1 MTIQQKMISM
11 QVDIIFNRSEETT
24 LKEYTML
31 AYDADLELFR
41 DNFKRFMSENIAPH
55 YEKWEKEG
63 LMPRSVW
70 SLLGENGYLCV
81 DVPEEY
87 GGYGV
92 PTEYSLMLVEE
103 SARAGYGALSTAI
116 SCHSEIAAP
125 YILHIASEA
134 QKQHWLPKMVSGEVV
149 GAIGMTEPGAGS
161 DLQGMRSSA
170 ILNGDHYLLN
180 GSKTFISNG
189 QHADLV
195 VLAAKTDPQ
204 ARAKGVSL
212 LLVDTHLEGF
222 KKGTNLD
229 KIGLHSQDTSE
240 LFFDNVKVPAN
251 QLLGNPG
258 QGFAY
263 LMQELPRERT
273 AIAATALGAI
283 RGAIDITTKYVQER
297 QAFGQK
303 IGSFQ
308 NTRFVLAQ
316 AKIDELAT
324 AAFYN
329 QNLALYKVSKLD
341 VETAA
346 ALKSFSTDMQMK
358 IIDSLLQLF
367 GGYGYMTEYPISR
380 FFVDARIQRIY
391 GGTNEIMKEI
401 VARGIIGR

>member
-1 MTIQQKMISM
+1 
-11 QVDIIFNRSEETT
+11 
-24 LKEYTML
+24 ML

-41 DNFKRFMSENIAPH
+41 DNFKRFMSEHVAPY
-55 YEKWEKEG
+55 YEQWEKDG
-63 LMPRSVW
+63 KMPRSIW
-70 SLLGENGYLCV
+70 TLLGENGYLCV

-92 PTEYSLMLVEE
+92 PVEYSLMLVEE
-103 SARAGYGALSTAI
+103 SARAGYASLSTGI

-125 YILHIASEA
+125 YILHIANEE
-134 QKQHWLPKMVSGEVV
+134 QKQYWLPKMVSGEVV

-161 DLQGMRSSA
+161 DLQAIRTSA
-170 ILNGDHYLLN
+170 ILQGDHYLLN

-195 VLAAKTDPQ
+195 VLAVKTDPQ

-251 QLLGNPG
+251 QILGHAG

-273 AIAATALGAI
+273 SIAATALGAI
-283 RGAIDITTKYVQER
+283 RGAIDITTQYVKER
-297 QAFGQK
+297 QAFGQA
-303 IGSFQ
+303 IGNFQ
-308 NTRFVLAQ
+308 NTRYVLAQ

-329 QNLALYKVSKLD
+329 QNIELYKAGKLD

-346 ALKSFSTDMQMK
+346 ALKSFSTDIQMK
-358 IIDSLLQLF
+358 VTDNLLQLF

-401 VARGIIGR
+401 VARSLLGK

>member
-1 MTIQQKMISM
+1 
-11 QVDIIFNRSEETT
+11 
-24 LKEYTML
+24 ML

-41 DNFKRFMSENIAPH
+41 DNFRRFMKDHIEPH
-55 YEKWEKEG
+55 YAQWEREG
-63 LMPRSVW
+63 KIPRSIW
-70 SLLGENGYLCV
+70 SMLGENGFLCV
-81 DVPEEY
+81 DMPEEY

-92 PTEYSLMLVEE
+92 STHYSLMLIEE
-103 SARAGYGALSTAI
+103 SARAGYSALSTGM

-125 YILHIASEA
+125 YILHIATEE
-134 QKQHWLPKMVSGEVV
+134 QKQQWLPKMVSGEVV

-161 DLQGMRSSA
+161 DLQAMRTSA
-170 ILNGDHYLLN
+170 ILQGDQYILN

-195 VLAAKTDPQ
+195 VLAVKTDPQ

-212 LLVDTHLEGF
+212 MLVDAHLDGF
-222 KKGTNLD
+222 KKGTNLE

-240 LFFDNVKVPAN
+240 LFFDNVHVPKD
-251 QLLGNPG
+251 QLLGQAG

-283 RGAIDITTKYVQER
+283 RGSIDVTIQYVKER
-297 QAFGQK
+297 QAFGQA
-303 IGSFQ
+303 ISQFQ

-324 AAFYN
+324 AAFYERN
-329 QNLALYKVSKLD
+329 VELYMQGKLD

-346 ALKSFSTDMQMK
+346 ALKSFATDMQMK
-358 IIDSLLQLF
+358 VADNLLQLF

-401 VARGIIGR
+401 VARGMVGR

>member
-1 MTIQQKMISM
+1 MTKNKKMISI
-11 QVDIIFNRSEETT
+11 QLQKKISKHKGI
-24 LKEYTML
+24 TML

-41 DNFKRFMSENIAPH
+41 DNFKRFMNEHVAPY
-55 YEKWEKEG
+55 YEQWEKDG
-63 LMPRSVW
+63 KMPRSIW
-70 SLLGENGYLCV
+70 TLLGENGYLCV

-103 SARAGYGALSTAI
+103 SSRAGFGSLSTGI

-125 YILHIASEA
+125 YILHIANEE
-134 QKQHWLPKMVSGEVV
+134 QKQYWLPKMVSGEVV

-161 DLQGMRSSA
+161 DLQAMRTSA
-170 ILNGDHYLLN
+170 ILQGDHYLLN

-195 VLAAKTDPQ
+195 VLAVKTDPQ

-212 LLVDTHLEGF
+212 MLVDTHLEGF

-251 QLLGNPG
+251 QILGNAG
-258 QGFAY
+258 QGFTY

-283 RGAIDITTKYVQER
+283 RGCIDLASAYVKER
-297 QAFGQK
+297 QAFGQA
-303 IGSFQ
+303 IGNFQ
-308 NTRFVLAQ
+308 NTRYVLAQ

-329 QNLALYKVSKLD
+329 QNLALYKEGKLD

-346 ALKSFSTDMQMK
+346 ALKAFSTDMQMK
-358 IIDSLLQLF
+358 IADHLLQLF

-401 VARGIIGR
+401 VARGLLGR

>member
-1 MTIQQKMISM
+1 
-11 QVDIIFNRSEETT
+11 
-24 LKEYTML
+24 ML
-31 AYDADLELFR
+31 PYDAELELFR
-41 DNFKRFMSENIAPH
+41 DNFKRYMKEHIAPH
-55 YEKWEKEG
+55 YDHWEREG
-63 LMPRSVW
+63 IMPRSIW
-70 SLLGENGYLCV
+70 NSLGENGFLCV
-81 DVPEEY
+81 DLPEEY

-92 PTEYSLMLVEE
+92 PTYYSLMLVEE

-125 YILHIASEA
+125 YILNIGSEA
-134 QKQHWLPKMVSGEVV
+134 QKQYWLPKMVTGEVV

-161 DLQGMRSSA
+161 DVQAMRTTA
-170 ILNGDHYLLN
+170 ILDGEHYVLN

-195 VLAAKTDPQ
+195 VLAVKTDPQ

-212 LLVDTHLEGF
+212 LLADTHLEGF
-222 KKGTNLD
+222 KKGTNLE

-240 LFFDNVKVPAN
+240 LFFDNVQIPKD
-251 QLLGNPG
+251 QLLGQAG
-258 QGFAY
+258 QGFNY

-273 AIAATALGAI
+273 SIAATALGAI
-283 RGAIDITTKYVQER
+283 RGAIDITTAYIKER
-297 QAFGQK
+297 QAFGQP
-303 IGSFQ
+303 IANFQ
-308 NTRFVLAQ
+308 NTRFVMAQ

-324 AAFYN
+324 AAFYERN
-329 QNLALYKVSKLD
+329 VSLYQQGQLD

-358 IIDSLLQLF
+358 VADNLLQLF
-367 GGYGYMTEYPISR
+367 GGYGYMAEYPISR

-401 VARGIIGR
+401 VARGILGKV

>member
-1 MTIQQKMISM
+1 
-11 QVDIIFNRSEETT
+11 
-24 LKEYTML
+24 ML

-41 DNFKRFMSENIAPH
+41 DNFRRFMKDHIEPH
-55 YEKWEKEG
+55 YAQWEREG
-63 LMPRSVW
+63 KIPRSIW
-70 SLLGENGYLCV
+70 SMLGENGFLCV
-81 DVPEEY
+81 DMPEEY

-92 PTEYSLMLVEE
+92 STHYFLMLIEE
-103 SARAGYGALSTAI
+103 SARAGYSALSTGM

-125 YILHIASEA
+125 YILHIATEE
-134 QKQHWLPKMVSGEVV
+134 QKQQWLPKMVSGEVV

-161 DLQGMRSSA
+161 DLQAMRTSA
-170 ILNGDHYLLN
+170 ILQGDHYILN

-195 VLAAKTDPQ
+195 VLAVKTDPQ

-212 LLVDTHLEGF
+212 MLVDAHLDGF
-222 KKGTNLD
+222 KKGTNLE

-240 LFFDNVKVPAN
+240 LFFDNVHVPKD
-251 QLLGNPG
+251 QLLGQAG

-283 RGAIDITTKYVQER
+283 RGSIDVTIQYVKER
-297 QAFGQK
+297 QAFGQA
-303 IGSFQ
+303 ISQFQ

-324 AAFYN
+324 SAFYERN
-329 QNLALYKVSKLD
+329 VELYMQGKLD

-346 ALKSFSTDMQMK
+346 ALKSFATDMQMK
-358 IIDSLLQLF
+358 VADNLLQLF

-401 VARGIIGR
+401 VARGMVGR

>member
-1 MTIQQKMISM
+1 
-11 QVDIIFNRSEETT
+11 
-24 LKEYTML
+24 ML

-41 DNFKRFMSENIAPH
+41 DNFKRFMSEHIAPH
-55 YEKWEKEG
+55 YEKWEREG
-63 LMPRSVW
+63 IMPRSVW
-70 SLLGENGYLCV
+70 TLLGENGFLCV

-92 PTEYSLMLVEE
+92 PTHYSLMLVEE
-103 SARAGYGALSTAI
+103 SARAGYCALSTGI

-125 YILHIASEA
+125 YIQHIGSEE
-134 QKQHWLPKMVSGEVV
+134 QKQYWLPKMVSGEVV

-161 DLQGMRSSA
+161 DLQAMRTSA
-170 ILNGDHYLLN
+170 ILQGDHYVLN

-189 QHADLV
+189 QHADVV
-195 VLAAKTDPQ
+195 VLAVKTDPQ

-240 LFFDNVKVPAN
+240 LFFDNVKVPKD
-251 QLLGNPG
+251 QLLGNAG
-258 QGFAY
+258 SGFAY

-273 AIAATALGAI
+273 AIAATSLGAI
-283 RGAIDITTKYVQER
+283 RGSIDLATQYVKER
-297 QAFGQK
+297 QAFDQA
-303 IGSFQ
+303 IANFQ

-329 QNLALYKVSKLD
+329 QNVALYNEGKLD

-358 IIDSLLQLF
+358 VADNLLQLF

-401 VARGIIGR
+401 VARGLIGKA

>member
-1 MTIQQKMISM
+1 
-11 QVDIIFNRSEETT
+11 
-24 LKEYTML
+24 ML
-31 AYDADLELFR
+31 AHDADLELFR
-41 DNFKRFMSENIAPH
+41 DNFRRFLAEYVAPF
-55 YEKWEKEG
+55 YAEWEHQG
-63 LMPRSVW
+63 IMPREVW
-70 SLLGENGYLCV
+70 SQLGENGFLCV

-92 PTEYSLMLVEE
+92 PTHYSLMLVEE
-103 SARAGYGALSTAI
+103 SARAGFSAISTGL
-116 SCHSEIAAP
+116 SCHSDIAAP
-125 YILHIASEA
+125 YILHIGSEQ
-134 QKQHWLPKMVSGEVV
+134 QKQQWLPKMVSGEVV
-149 GAIGMTEPGAGS
+149 AAIAMTEPGAGS
-161 DLQGMRSSA
+161 DLQAMRTSA
-170 ILNGDHYLLN
+170 ILQAEHYLLN

-195 VLAAKTDPQ
+195 VLAVKTDPQ

-212 LLVDTHLEGF
+212 LLVDSTLEGF
-222 KKGTNLD
+222 KKGINLD
-229 KIGLHSQDTSE
+229 KIGLHCQDTSE
-240 LFFDNVKVPAN
+240 LFFDQVKVPKD
-251 QLLGNPG
+251 QLLGQTG
-258 QGFAY
+258 QGFVY

-283 RGAIDITTKYVQER
+283 RGSLEITTQYVKER
-297 QAFGQK
+297 QAFGQS
-303 IGSFQ
+303 IGQFQ

-329 QNLALYKVSKLD
+329 QNVALYMAGKLD

-346 ALKSFSTDMQMK
+346 ALKSFATDMQMK
-358 IIDSLLQLF
+358 IADQLLQLF

-401 VARGIIGR
+401 VARGILGR

>member
-1 MTIQQKMISM
+1 
-11 QVDIIFNRSEETT
+11 
-24 LKEYTML
+24 ML

-41 DNFKRFMSENIAPH
+41 DNFKRFMSEHVAPY
-55 YEKWEKEG
+55 YEQWEKDG
-63 LMPRSVW
+63 KMPRSLW
-70 SLLGENGYLCV
+70 TLLGENGYLCV

-92 PTEYSLMLVEE
+92 PVEYSLMLVEE
-103 SARAGYGALSTAI
+103 SARAGYASLSTGI

-125 YILHIASEA
+125 YILHIANEE
-134 QKQHWLPKMVSGEVV
+134 QKQYWLPKMVSGEVV

-161 DLQGMRSSA
+161 DLQAIRTSA
-170 ILNGDHYLLN
+170 ILQGDHYLLN

-195 VLAAKTDPQ
+195 VLAVKTDPQ

-251 QLLGNPG
+251 QILGHAG

-273 AIAATALGAI
+273 SIAATALGAI
-283 RGAIDITTKYVQER
+283 RGAIDITTQYVKER
-297 QAFGQK
+297 QAFGQA
-303 IGSFQ
+303 IGNFQ
-308 NTRFVLAQ
+308 NTRYVLAQ

-329 QNLALYKVSKLD
+329 QNIELYKAGKLD

-346 ALKSFSTDMQMK
+346 ALKSFSTDIQMK
-358 IIDSLLQLF
+358 VTDNLLQLF

-401 VARGIIGR
+401 VARSLLGK

>member
-1 MTIQQKMISM
+1 
-11 QVDIIFNRSEETT
+11 
-24 LKEYTML
+24 ML

-41 DNFKRFMSENIAPH
+41 DNFRRFMKDHIEPH
-55 YEKWEKEG
+55 YAQWEREG
-63 LMPRSVW
+63 KIPRSIW
-70 SLLGENGYLCV
+70 SMLGENGFLCV
-81 DVPEEY
+81 DMPEEY

-92 PTEYSLMLVEE
+92 STHYSLMLIEE
-103 SARAGYGALSTAI
+103 SARAGYSALSTGM

-125 YILHIASEA
+125 YILHIATEE
-134 QKQHWLPKMVSGEVV
+134 QKQQWLPKMVSGEVV
-149 GAIGMTEPGAGS
+149 GSIGMTEPGAGS
-161 DLQGMRSSA
+161 DLQAMRTSA
-170 ILNGDHYLLN
+170 ILQGDHYILN

-195 VLAAKTDPQ
+195 VLAVKTDPQ

-212 LLVDTHLEGF
+212 MLVDAHLDGF
-222 KKGTNLD
+222 KKGTNLE

-240 LFFDNVKVPAN
+240 LFFDNVNVPKD
-251 QLLGNPG
+251 QLLGQAG

-283 RGAIDITTKYVQER
+283 RGSIDVTIQYVKER
-297 QAFGQK
+297 QAFGQA
-303 IGSFQ
+303 ISQFQ

-324 AAFYN
+324 SAFYERN
-329 QNLALYKVSKLD
+329 VELYMQGKLD

-346 ALKSFSTDMQMK
+346 ALKSFATDMQMK
-358 IIDSLLQLF
+358 VADNLLQLF

-401 VARGIIGR
+401 VARGMVGR

>member
-1 MTIQQKMISM
+1 
-11 QVDIIFNRSEETT
+11 
-24 LKEYTML
+24 
-31 AYDADLELFR
+31 
-41 DNFKRFMSENIAPH
+41 
-55 YEKWEKEG
+55 
-63 LMPRSVW
+63 PRSVW
-70 SLLGENGYLCV
+70 SQLGENGFLCV

-92 PTEYSLMLVEE
+92 PTYYSLMLVEE
-103 SARAGYGALSTAI
+103 SARAGFCALSTAI

-125 YILHIASEA
+125 YILHIGTEE
-134 QKQHWLPKMVSGEVV
+134 QKQYWLPKMVTGEVV

-161 DLQGMRSSA
+161 DLQSMRTSA
-170 ILNGDHYLLN
+170 ILQDDHYLLN

-195 VLAAKTDPQ
+195 VLAVKTDPQ

-240 LFFDNVKVPAN
+240 LFFDNVKVPKN
-251 QLLGNPG
+251 QLLGQAG

-273 AIAATALGAI
+273 AIASTAVGAI
-283 RGAIDITTKYVQER
+283 RGAIDLATAYVKER
-297 QAFGQK
+297 HAFGQP
-303 IGSFQ
+303 ISQFQ

-324 AAFYN
+324 TAFYERN
-329 QNLALYKVSKLD
+329 VALYQEGKLD

-358 IIDSLLQLF
+358 VADNLLQLF

-401 VARGIIGR
+401 VARGLIGKA

>member
-1 MTIQQKMISM
+1 
-11 QVDIIFNRSEETT
+11 
-24 LKEYTML
+24 ML
-31 AYDADLELFR
+31 AHDADLELFK
-41 DNFKRFMSENIAPH
+41 DNFKRFMQEHIAPD
-55 YEKWEKEG
+55 YEQWERAG
-63 LMPRSVW
+63 IMPRSVW
-70 SLLGENGYLCV
+70 NKLGENGFLCI
-81 DVPEEY
+81 DIPEQY

-92 PTEYSLMLVEE
+92 PTHYSLMLVEE

-125 YILHIASEA
+125 YVLHIGTEQ
-134 QKQHWLPKMVSGEVV
+134 QKQYWLPKMVTGEVV

-161 DLQGMRSSA
+161 DLQAIRTTA
-170 ILNGDHYLLN
+170 ILQDNHYVLN

-195 VLAAKTDPQ
+195 VLAVKTDPQ

-212 LLVDTHLEGF
+212 LLLDTHLDGF

-240 LFFDNVKVPAN
+240 LFFDNVKVPKD
-251 QLLGNPG
+251 QLLGQAG
-258 QGFAY
+258 QGFNY

-283 RGAIDITTKYVQER
+283 RGALDVTTQYVQER

-303 IGSFQ
+303 IGQFQ

-329 QNLALYKVSKLD
+329 QNVELYMQGKLD

-358 IIDSLLQLF
+358 VADQLLQLF

-401 VARGIIGR
+401 VARGMIGR

>member
-1 MTIQQKMISM
+1 M
-11 QVDIIFNRSEETT
+11 QH
-24 LKEYTML
+24 
-31 AYDADLELFR
+31 DADLELFR
-41 DNFKRFMSENIAPH
+41 DNFRRFMKEHIAPH
-55 YEKWEKEG
+55 YEQWERDG
-63 LMPRSVW
+63 IMPRHVW
-70 SLLGENGYLCV
+70 NLLGENGFLCV

-92 PTEYSLMLVEE
+92 PTYYSLMLVEE
-103 SARAGYGALSTAI
+103 SARAGYSSLSTGI

-125 YILHIASEA
+125 YILNIGSEE
-134 QKQHWLPKMVSGEVV
+134 QKQYWLPKMVSGEVV

-161 DLQGMRSSA
+161 DLQSMRTNA
-170 ILNGDHYLLN
+170 ILQDDCYILN

-212 LLVDTHLEGF
+212 LLLDTHLDGF

-240 LFFDNVKVPAN
+240 MFFDNIKVPQN
-251 QLLGNPG
+251 QLLGQPG

-283 RGAIDITTKYVQER
+283 RGSIDVTTAYVQER
-297 QAFGQK
+297 QAFGQP
-303 IGSFQ
+303 IAQFQ

-324 AAFYN
+324 AAFYERN
-329 QNLALYKVSKLD
+329 VELYQQGQLD
-341 VETAA
+341 VATAA

-358 IIDSLLQLF
+358 VADNLLQLF
-367 GGYGYMTEYPISR
+367 GGYGYMSEYPISR

-401 VARGIIGR
+401 VARSLLGK

>member
-1 MTIQQKMISM
+1 
-11 QVDIIFNRSEETT
+11 
-24 LKEYTML
+24 ML

-41 DNFKRFMSENIAPH
+41 DNFKRFMSEHIAPH
-55 YEKWEKEG
+55 YEQWEHEG
-63 LMPRSVW
+63 IMPRSIW
-70 SLLGENGYLCV
+70 SLLGENGFLCV

-92 PTEYSLMLVEE
+92 PINYSLMLVEE
-103 SARAGYGALSTAI
+103 SVRAGFSALSTGI

-125 YILHIASEA
+125 YILHIGTEQ
-134 QKQHWLPKMVSGEVV
+134 QKQYWLPKMVAGEVV

-161 DLQGMRSSA
+161 DLQAMRTNA
-170 ILNGDHYLLN
+170 ILQGDHYLLN

-195 VLAAKTDPQ
+195 VLAVKTDPQ

-212 LLVDTHLEGF
+212 MLLDTHLEGF
-222 KKGTNLD
+222 KKGTNLN

-240 LFFDNVKVPAN
+240 LFFDNIQVPKD
-251 QLLGNPG
+251 QLLGQAG

-273 AIAATALGAI
+273 AIASTAIGAI
-283 RGAIDITTKYVQER
+283 RGSIDVTIAYVKER
-297 QAFGQK
+297 QAFGQP
-303 IGSFQ
+303 ISQFQ

-316 AKIDELAT
+316 AKIDEQAT

-329 QNLALYKVSKLD
+329 QNIELYMQGKLD

-358 IIDSLLQLF
+358 IADNLLQLF

-401 VARGIIGR
+401 VARSILGR

>member
-1 MTIQQKMISM
+1 
-11 QVDIIFNRSEETT
+11 
-24 LKEYTML
+24 ML

-41 DNFKRFMSENIAPH
+41 DNFKRFMSEHIAPH
-55 YEKWEKEG
+55 YEKWEREG
-63 LMPRSVW
+63 IMPRSVW
-70 SLLGENGYLCV
+70 TLLGENGFLCV

-92 PTEYSLMLVEE
+92 PTHYSLMLVEE
-103 SARAGYGALSTAI
+103 SARAGYCALSTGI

-125 YILHIASEA
+125 YIQHIGSEE
-134 QKQHWLPKMVSGEVV
+134 QKQYWLPKMVSGEVV

-161 DLQGMRSSA
+161 DLQAMRTSA
-170 ILNGDHYLLN
+170 ILQGDHYVLN

-189 QHADLV
+189 QHADVV
-195 VLAAKTDPQ
+195 VLAVKTDPQ

-212 LLVDTHLEGF
+212 LLVDTHLEGL

-240 LFFDNVKVPAN
+240 LFFDNVKVPKD
-251 QLLGNPG
+251 QLLGNAG
-258 QGFAY
+258 SGFAY

-273 AIAATALGAI
+273 AIAATSLGAI
-283 RGAIDITTKYVQER
+283 RGSIDLATQYVKER
-297 QAFGQK
+297 QAFGQA
-303 IGSFQ
+303 IANFQ

-329 QNLALYKVSKLD
+329 QNVALYNEGKLD

-358 IIDSLLQLF
+358 VADNLLQLF

-401 VARGIIGR
+401 VARGLIGKA

>member
-1 MTIQQKMISM
+1 
-11 QVDIIFNRSEETT
+11 
-24 LKEYTML
+24 ML
-31 AYDADLELFR
+31 PYDAELELFR
-41 DNFKRFMSENIAPH
+41 DNFKRYMKEHIAPH
-55 YEKWEKEG
+55 YDQWEREG
-63 LMPRSVW
+63 IMPRSVW
-70 SLLGENGYLCV
+70 SSLGENGFLCV
-81 DVPEEY
+81 DLPEEY

-92 PTEYSLMLVEE
+92 PTYYSLMLVEE

-125 YILHIASEA
+125 YILNIGSEA
-134 QKQHWLPKMVSGEVV
+134 QKQYWLPKMATGEVV

-161 DLQGMRSSA
+161 DVQAMRTTA
-170 ILNGDHYLLN
+170 ILNGEHYVLN

-195 VLAAKTDPQ
+195 VLAVKTDPQ

-212 LLVDTHLEGF
+212 LLADTHLEGF
-222 KKGTNLD
+222 KKGTNLE

-240 LFFDNVKVPAN
+240 LFFDNVQIPKD
-251 QLLGNPG
+251 QLLGQAG
-258 QGFAY
+258 QGFNY

-273 AIAATALGAI
+273 SIAATALGAI
-283 RGAIDITTKYVQER
+283 RGAIDITTAYIKER
-297 QAFGQK
+297 QAFGQP
-303 IGSFQ
+303 IANFQ
-308 NTRFVLAQ
+308 NTRFVMAQ

-324 AAFYN
+324 AAFYERN
-329 QNLALYKVSKLD
+329 VSLYQQGQLD

-358 IIDSLLQLF
+358 VADNLLQLF
-367 GGYGYMTEYPISR
+367 GGYGYMAEYPISR

-401 VARGIIGR
+401 VARGILGKV

>member
-1 MTIQQKMISM
+1 
-11 QVDIIFNRSEETT
+11 
-24 LKEYTML
+24 ML

-41 DNFKRFMSENIAPH
+41 DNFKRFMNEHIAPH
-55 YEKWEKEG
+55 YDQWEHEG
-63 LMPRSVW
+63 IMPRSVW
-70 SLLGENGYLCV
+70 NQLGENGFLCV
-81 DVPEEY
+81 DIPEEY

-92 PTEYSLMLVEE
+92 PTYYSLMLVEE
-103 SARAGYGALSTAI
+103 SARAGFCALSTAI

-125 YILHIASEA
+125 YILHIGTEE
-134 QKQHWLPKMVSGEVV
+134 QKQYWLPKMVTGEVV

-161 DLQGMRSSA
+161 DLQSMRTSA
-170 ILNGDHYLLN
+170 ILQDDHYLLN

-195 VLAAKTDPQ
+195 VLAVKTDPQ

-212 LLVDTHLEGF
+212 LLADTHLDGF

-240 LFFDNVKVPAN
+240 LFFDNVKVPKN
-251 QLLGNPG
+251 QLLGQAG

-273 AIAATALGAI
+273 AIASTAIGAI
-283 RGAIDITTKYVQER
+283 RGAIDLGTAYVKER
-297 QAFGQK
+297 HAFGQP
-303 IGSFQ
+303 ISQFQ

-324 AAFYN
+324 AAFYERN
-329 QNLALYKVSKLD
+329 VALYQEGKLD

-358 IIDSLLQLF
+358 VADNLLQLF

-401 VARGIIGR
+401 VARGLIGKA

>member
-1 MTIQQKMISM
+1 
-11 QVDIIFNRSEETT
+11 
-24 LKEYTML
+24 ML

-41 DNFKRFMSENIAPH
+41 DNFKRFMTEHVAPH

-70 SLLGENGYLCV
+70 SQLGENGFLCV

-125 YILHIASEA
+125 YILNIANEE
-134 QKQHWLPKMVSGEVV
+134 QKQYWLPKMVAGEVV

-251 QLLGNPG
+251 QLLGNAG

-283 RGAIDITTKYVQER
+283 RGAIDVTTQYVQER

-329 QNLALYKVSKLD
+329 QNLALYKEKKLD

-346 ALKSFSTDMQMK
+346 ALKSFSSDMQMK
-358 IIDSLLQLF
+358 VIDSLLQLF

-401 VARGIIGR
+401 VARGMIGR

>member
-1 MTIQQKMISM
+1 
-11 QVDIIFNRSEETT
+11 
-24 LKEYTML
+24 ML
-31 AYDADLELFR
+31 PYDAELELFR
-41 DNFKRFMSENIAPH
+41 DNFKRYMKEHIAPH
-55 YEKWEKEG
+55 YDQWEREG
-63 LMPRSVW
+63 IMPRSIW
-70 SLLGENGYLCV
+70 NSLGENGFLCV
-81 DVPEEY
+81 DLPEEY

-92 PTEYSLMLVEE
+92 PTHYSLMLVEE

-125 YILHIASEA
+125 YILNIGSEA
-134 QKQHWLPKMVSGEVV
+134 QKQYWLPKMVTGEVV

-161 DLQGMRSSA
+161 DVQAMRTTA
-170 ILNGDHYLLN
+170 ILDGEHYVLN

-195 VLAAKTDPQ
+195 VLAVKTDPQ

-212 LLVDTHLEGF
+212 LLADTHLEGF
-222 KKGTNLD
+222 KKGTNLE

-240 LFFDNVKVPAN
+240 LFFDNVQIPKD
-251 QLLGNPG
+251 QLLGQAG
-258 QGFAY
+258 QGFNY

-273 AIAATALGAI
+273 SIAATALGAI
-283 RGAIDITTKYVQER
+283 RGTIDITTAYIKER
-297 QAFGQK
+297 QAFGQP
-303 IGSFQ
+303 IANFQ
-308 NTRFVLAQ
+308 NTRFVMAQ

-324 AAFYN
+324 AAFYERN
-329 QNLALYKVSKLD
+329 VSLYQQGQLD

-358 IIDSLLQLF
+358 VADNLLQLF
-367 GGYGYMTEYPISR
+367 GGYGYMAEYPISR

-401 VARGIIGR
+401 VARGILGKV

>member
-1 MTIQQKMISM
+1 
-11 QVDIIFNRSEETT
+11 
-24 LKEYTML
+24 ML
-31 AYDADLELFR
+31 AYDADLELFK
-41 DNFKRFMSENIAPH
+41 DNFKRFMQEHIAPD
-55 YEKWEKEG
+55 YEQWEREG
-63 LMPRSVW
+63 IMPRSVW
-70 SLLGENGYLCV
+70 NKLGENGFLCV
-81 DVPEEY
+81 DVPEQY

-92 PTEYSLMLVEE
+92 PTYYSLMLVEE
-103 SARAGYGALSTAI
+103 SAHAGYGALSTAI

-125 YILHIASEA
+125 YVLHIGTEQ
-134 QKQHWLPKMVSGEVV
+134 QKQYWLPKMVTGEVV

-161 DLQGMRSSA
+161 DLQAIRTTA
-170 ILNGDHYLLN
+170 ILQDNHYVLN

-195 VLAAKTDPQ
+195 VLAVKTDPQ

-212 LLVDTHLEGF
+212 LLLDTHLDGF

-240 LFFDNVKVPAN
+240 LFFDNVQVPKN
-251 QLLGNPG
+251 QLLGQAG
-258 QGFAY
+258 QGFNY

-283 RGAIDITTKYVQER
+283 RGALDVTTQYVQER

-303 IGSFQ
+303 IGQFQ

-329 QNLALYKVSKLD
+329 QNVELYMQGKLD

-358 IIDSLLQLF
+358 VADQLLQLF

-401 VARGIIGR
+401 VARGMIGR

>member
-1 MTIQQKMISM
+1 
-11 QVDIIFNRSEETT
+11 
-24 LKEYTML
+24 ML
-31 AYDADLELFR
+31 AHDADLELFK
-41 DNFKRFMSENIAPH
+41 DNFKRFMQEHIAPD
-55 YEKWEKEG
+55 YEQWERAG
-63 LMPRSVW
+63 IMPRSVW
-70 SLLGENGYLCV
+70 NKLGENGFLCV
-81 DVPEEY
+81 DLPEQY

-92 PTEYSLMLVEE
+92 PTHYSLMLVEE

-125 YILHIASEA
+125 YVLHIGTEQ
-134 QKQHWLPKMVSGEVV
+134 QKQYWLPKMVTGEVV

-161 DLQGMRSSA
+161 DLQAIRTTA
-170 ILNGDHYLLN
+170 ILQDNHYVLN

-195 VLAAKTDPQ
+195 VLAVKTDPQ

-212 LLVDTHLEGF
+212 LLLDTHLDGF

-240 LFFDNVKVPAN
+240 LFFDNVQVPKN
-251 QLLGNPG
+251 QLLGQAG
-258 QGFAY
+258 QGFNY

-283 RGAIDITTKYVQER
+283 RGALDVTTQYVQER

-303 IGSFQ
+303 IGQFQ

-329 QNLALYKVSKLD
+329 QNVELYMQGKLD
-341 VETAA
+341 VEMAA

-358 IIDSLLQLF
+358 VADQLLQLF

-401 VARGIIGR
+401 VARGMIGR

>member
-1 MTIQQKMISM
+1 
-11 QVDIIFNRSEETT
+11 
-24 LKEYTML
+24 ML

-41 DNFKRFMSENIAPH
+41 DNFKRFMNEHIAPH
-55 YEKWEKEG
+55 YEQWEREG

-70 SLLGENGYLCV
+70 TLLGENGYLCV

-125 YILHIASEA
+125 YILNIANEE
-134 QKQHWLPKMVSGEVV
+134 QKQYWLAKMVSGEVV

-161 DLQGMRSSA
+161 DLQSMRSSA

-212 LLVDTHLEGF
+212 LLVDTHLDGF

-240 LFFDNVKVPAN
+240 LFFDNVKVPSN
-251 QLLGNPG
+251 QLLGEAG

-283 RGAIDITTKYVQER
+283 RGALDITTVYVQER
-297 QAFGQK
+297 QAFGQV
-303 IGSFQ
+303 IGQFQ

-329 QNLALYKVSKLD
+329 QNLALYKQGKLD

-358 IIDSLLQLF
+358 VADSLLQLF

-401 VARGIIGR
+401 VARGLIGRS

>member
-1 MTIQQKMISM
+1 
-11 QVDIIFNRSEETT
+11 
-24 LKEYTML
+24 ML

-41 DNFKRFMSENIAPH
+41 DNFKRFMNEHVAPY
-55 YEKWEKEG
+55 YEQWERDG
-63 LMPRSVW
+63 MMPRSIW
-70 SLLGENGYLCV
+70 RLLGENGYLCV
-81 DVPEEY
+81 DVPEAY

-103 SARAGYGALSTAI
+103 SSRAGFAALSTGI

-125 YILHIASEA
+125 YILNIANEE
-134 QKQHWLPKMVSGEVV
+134 QKQYWLPKMVSGEVV

-161 DLQGMRSSA
+161 DLQAIRTSA
-170 ILNGDHYLLN
+170 ILQGDHYLLN

-195 VLAAKTDPQ
+195 VLAVKTDPQ

-222 KKGTNLD
+222 KKGTNLE

-251 QLLGNPG
+251 QLLGQAG

-273 AIAATALGAI
+273 SIAATALGAI
-283 RGAIDITTKYVQER
+283 RGCIDLAAQYVKER
-297 QAFGQK
+297 QAFGQAV
-303 IGSFQ
+303 GSFQ

-329 QNLALYKVSKLD
+329 QNLALYKEGKLD

-358 IIDSLLQLF
+358 VADNLLQLF

-401 VARGIIGR
+401 VARSILGR

>member
-1 MTIQQKMISM
+1 
-11 QVDIIFNRSEETT
+11 
-24 LKEYTML
+24 ML
-31 AYDADLELFR
+31 AHDADLELFR
-41 DNFKRFMSENIAPH
+41 DNFRRYLAENIKPH
-55 YEKWEKEG
+55 YEQWEKEG

-70 SLLGENGYLCV
+70 SQLGENGFLCV
-81 DVPEEY
+81 DMPEEY

-92 PTEYSLMLVEE
+92 PTNYSFMLVEE
-103 SARAGYGALSTAI
+103 TARAGFCALSTAI

-125 YILHIASEA
+125 YILHIGTEE
-134 QKQHWLPKMVSGEVV
+134 QKQHWIPRMVSGEVV

-161 DLQGMRSSA
+161 DLQSMRTSA
-170 ILNGDHYLLN
+170 ILQGDHYVLN

-195 VLAAKTDPQ
+195 ILAAKTDPT

-222 KKGTNLD
+222 NKGTNLD

-251 QLLGNPG
+251 QLLGNAG

-263 LMQELPRERT
+263 LMQELPRERLAIGIT
-273 AIAATALGAI
+273 AIGAI
-283 RGAIDITTKYVQER
+283 LGSIDITTQYVNER
-297 QAFGQK
+297 QAFGAPIAK
-303 IGSFQ
+303 LQ

-316 AKIDELAT
+316 AKIEALAT
-324 AAFYN
+324 AAFVN
-329 QNLALYKVSKLD
+329 QCTEQYMEGKLD
-341 VETAA
+341 VPTAA
-346 ALKSFSTDMQMK
+346 AVKSYTTDMQCK
-358 IIDSLLQLF
+358 IADSLLQLF

-380 FFVDARIQRIY
+380 FYVDARIQRIY

-401 VARGIIGR
+401 VAREMLGR

>member
-1 MTIQQKMISM
+1 
-11 QVDIIFNRSEETT
+11 
-24 LKEYTML
+24 ML

-41 DNFKRFMSENIAPH
+41 DNFKRFMSEHIAPH
-55 YEKWEKEG
+55 YEKWEREG
-63 LMPRSVW
+63 IMPRSVW
-70 SLLGENGYLCV
+70 TLLGENGFLCV

-92 PTEYSLMLVEE
+92 PTHYSLMLVEE
-103 SARAGYGALSTAI
+103 SARAGYCALSTGI

-125 YILHIASEA
+125 YIQHIGSEE
-134 QKQHWLPKMVSGEVV
+134 QKQYWLPKLVAGEVV

-161 DLQGMRSSA
+161 DLQAMRTSA
-170 ILNGDHYLLN
+170 ILQGDHYVLN

-189 QHADLV
+189 QHADVV
-195 VLAAKTDPQ
+195 VLAVKTDPQ

-240 LFFDNVKVPAN
+240 LFFDNVKVPKD
-251 QLLGNPG
+251 QLLGNAG
-258 QGFAY
+258 SGFAY

-273 AIAATALGAI
+273 AIAATSLGAI
-283 RGAIDITTKYVQER
+283 RGSIDLATQYVKER
-297 QAFGQK
+297 QAFGQA
-303 IGSFQ
+303 IANFQ

-329 QNLALYKVSKLD
+329 QNVALYNEGKLD

-358 IIDSLLQLF
+358 VADNLLQLF

-401 VARGIIGR
+401 VARGLIGKA

>member
-1 MTIQQKMISM
+1 
-11 QVDIIFNRSEETT
+11 
-24 LKEYTML
+24 ML

-41 DNFKRFMSENIAPH
+41 DNFKRFMSEHIAPH
-55 YEKWEKEG
+55 YEKWEREG
-63 LMPRSVW
+63 IMPRSVW
-70 SLLGENGYLCV
+70 TLLGENGFLCV

-92 PTEYSLMLVEE
+92 PTHYSLMLVEE
-103 SARAGYGALSTAI
+103 SARAGYCALSTGI

-125 YILHIASEA
+125 YIQPIGSEE
-134 QKQHWLPKMVSGEVV
+134 QKQYWLPKMVSGEVV

-161 DLQGMRSSA
+161 DLQAMRTSA
-170 ILNGDHYLLN
+170 ILQGHHYVLN

-189 QHADLV
+189 QHADVV
-195 VLAAKTDPQ
+195 VLAVKTDPQ

-240 LFFDNVKVPAN
+240 LFFDNVKVPKD
-251 QLLGNPG
+251 QLLGNAG
-258 QGFAY
+258 SGFAY

-273 AIAATALGAI
+273 AIAATSLGAI
-283 RGAIDITTKYVQER
+283 RGSIDLATQYVKER
-297 QAFGQK
+297 QAFGQA
-303 IGSFQ
+303 IANFQ

-329 QNLALYKVSKLD
+329 QNVALYNEGKLD

-358 IIDSLLQLF
+358 VTDNLLQLF

-401 VARGIIGR
+401 VARGLIGKA

>member
-1 MTIQQKMISM
+1 
-11 QVDIIFNRSEETT
+11 
-24 LKEYTML
+24 ML
-31 AYDADLELFR
+31 PYDAELELFR
-41 DNFKRFMSENIAPH
+41 DNFKRYMKEHIAPH
-55 YEKWEKEG
+55 YDQWEREG
-63 LMPRSVW
+63 IMPRSVW
-70 SLLGENGYLCV
+70 NSLGENGFLCV
-81 DVPEEY
+81 DLPEEY

-92 PTEYSLMLVEE
+92 PTHYSLMLVEE

-125 YILHIASEA
+125 YILNIGSEA
-134 QKQHWLPKMVSGEVV
+134 QKQYWLPKMVTGEVV

-161 DLQGMRSSA
+161 DVQAMRTTA
-170 ILNGDHYLLN
+170 ILNGEHYVLN

-195 VLAAKTDPQ
+195 VLAVKTDPQ

-212 LLVDTHLEGF
+212 LLADTHLEGF
-222 KKGTNLD
+222 KKGTNLE

-240 LFFDNVKVPAN
+240 LFFDNVQIPKD
-251 QLLGNPG
+251 QLLGQAG
-258 QGFAY
+258 QGFNY

-273 AIAATALGAI
+273 SIAATALGAI
-283 RGAIDITTKYVQER
+283 RGAIDITTAYIKER
-297 QAFGQK
+297 QAFGQP
-303 IGSFQ
+303 IANFQ
-308 NTRFVLAQ
+308 NTRFVMAQ

-324 AAFYN
+324 AAFYELN
-329 QNLALYKVSKLD
+329 VSLYQQGQLD

-358 IIDSLLQLF
+358 VADNLLQLF
-367 GGYGYMTEYPISR
+367 GGYGYMAEYPISR

-401 VARGIIGR
+401 VARGILGKV